1 MHASA
6 LPALCILFLPLASA
20 AASSLLVFSPASGWT
35 PAPAPAPAL
44 TSHTLAHLPSATIA
58 VLNLERARVVVR
70 RVGAVGDAAA
80 FNIAAAACGASGDD
94 LAECT
99 EPVTAHELSA
109 PSGSAASDLEPLL
122 LAVASGASPYG
133 CSHVAH
139 PAHLP
144 PHQQPSPRLRS

>member
-1 MHASA
+1 MHAAA
-6 LPALCILFLPLASA
+6 LPALCILFLPLAAA

-35 PAPAPAPAL
+35 HAPAP

-70 RVGAVGDAAA
+70 RVDAVGDAAA
-80 FNIAAAACGASGDD
+80 FNIAAAACGASGDE

-99 EPVTAHELSA
+99 EPATAHELSA

-122 LAVASGASPYG
+122 LAVASDASPYG
-133 CSHVAH
+133 CSHVVH

-144 PHQQPSPRLRS
+144 LHQQPSPRLRS